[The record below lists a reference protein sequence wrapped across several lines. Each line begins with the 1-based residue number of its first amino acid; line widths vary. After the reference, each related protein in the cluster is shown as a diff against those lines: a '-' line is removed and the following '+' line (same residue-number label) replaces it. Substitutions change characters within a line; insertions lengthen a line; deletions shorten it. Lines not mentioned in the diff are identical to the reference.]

1 MLGRLDEKYEVSI
14 SIPNLDFEDFPFR
27 LSLGDKKDDVPLDD
41 WGSGTQN
48 RTHILLAL
56 LRAKKIRETGNES
69 NKITPFIV
77 IEEPESFLHPSAQ
90 AEFGMILQD
99 LSKEFEVQVITTT
112 HSPHMLSFSQ
122 PDANI
127 LFSRKTER
135 NRQLETTV
143 VATTGN
149 EWMTPFAMALGVT
162 AEAFRPWRSILFAD
176 ADELLLVEGEIDK
189 DYFVELQRAEHGEH
203 KLELNGAIF
212 PYGGDGFFAHD
223 VMMKFIINRFNKVI
237 VTFDLDVESKVSKK
251 LELLGLKKNE
261 DFLAIGLNSPGK
273 RNIEGLLPSSVTS
286 DVASK
291 NPELFDHA
299 TSADEGN
306 HAAKQKLKRL
316 KQESFFSNNS
326 PGSGGYGEFYKLTE
340 AVNKALRKKRRN

>member
-1 MLGRLDEKYEVSI
+1 MSI
-14 SIPNLDFEDFPFR
+14 SIPNLDFQDFPFR

-99 LSKEFEVQVITTT
+99 LAKEFEVQVITTT

-122 PDANI
+122 PEANI
-127 LFSRKTER
+127 LFSRRMER
-135 NRQLETTV
+135 NRQLETI
-143 VATTGN
+143 VAATGD
-149 EWMTPFAMALGVT
+149 EDWMTPFAMALGIT
-162 AEAFRPWRSILFAD
+162 ADSFKPWRSILFAD

-189 DYFVELQRAEHGEH
+189 DYFEYLRKPEHGDH
-203 KLELNGAIF
+203 QLHLNGVIF

-223 VMMKFIINRFNKVI
+223 VMMKFIINRFNRVL
-237 VTFDLDVESKVSKK
+237 VTFDLDVESKVSRK
-251 LELLGLKKNE
+251 LEALGLKKNE
-261 DFLAIGLNSPGK
+261 DFISIGLSSPGK
-273 RNIEGLLPSSVTS
+273 RNIEGLLPTSVTTL
-286 DVASK
+286 VATAH
-291 NPELFDHA
+291 PDIFDHA

-306 HAAKQKLKRL
+306 QAAKQRLKRL
-316 KQESFFSNNS
+316 KQQAFLENNAPRS
-326 PGSGGYGEFYKLTE
+326 DSHAELYKLTDSI
-340 AVNKALRKKRRN
+340 NRALKKKRKS